1 MGVYNPYQPYIL
13 GQEWVPIREAPYS
26 YSQDANTFERGT
38 KFSLATTT
46 TLSEGRFYVHD
57 LNPNF
62 FRNQIMNISVYPYGA
77 AAADAGPIRRVVIP
91 CNAGSIAN
99 LGTPNSTWGALLQS
113 TTVPEA
119 LANPGADKAVIIA
132 YNVLSGEVVQL
143 TRTVTMNFA
152 VNQYAQALK
161 GKRIIGV
168 NWLYNLT
175 VSPADGLTFLEP
187 IPVSFMPMS
196 LEGSGGTTIL
206 NWQDPV
212 RGTTFAGDAALSRMR
227 IGDQAVYYTNTVY
240 PYTIETMPWRYEEL
254 QRFEATNAN
263 PVNMVLK
270 ITSQF
275 FTSIGSAVSVYLSY
289 SALEILFC
297 EETRLATGSRVYNN
311 AQLSSVLASNPT
323 GGRELPY
330 ALGANAITLRDPQT
344 WAANPSLSAGDY
356 LVTLSQGN
364 WGDVRTTDTSGHPE
378 PTVNAVHQ
386 YYELPSHPGLQINIP
401 TPTSDKIVDL
411 TLTEESTQILPQV
424 SLHSTDGSRVAFN
437 GVVNEVHVY
446 GTQSVGQVWG
456 TKTVTQN
463 IADNMGSLRSY
474 PFIRFW
480 ARRFG
485 DTTVPLTVSGIGGL
499 STTSITAA
507 DFDSLDTII
516 DGWKQVDLRFSTEPT
531 MGNSTY
537 PTFTW
542 SAAGELAGNRWE
554 VLGATAPAL
563 SGIVGNNQNLA
574 SVQLGA
580 ATYGQPVSGS
590 GVLEGWMPQYAPIIS
605 GTAPDPSSD
614 VAVLFSTELGGV
626 FSFTVTNQ
634 TQALT
639 GIGQECG
646 VNPWFIPSTLSY
658 NRITWATTVG
668 RSVPASGFGYYELQR
683 MDTISDWQTIAMLA
697 SPTASGFNDYEARV
711 GILTSYRIRAVNHYL
726 FAGPWTITPITITT
740 APPGT
745 SGSGMGAQDHVLLF
759 TSNAVQNGARNLAY
773 SLAWQGGGAVV
784 ENFTFPEANWNA
796 LQPMFQRDFF
806 TALRPTERGGAQ
818 FERTVLVQAAAIPT
832 PTVADFTS
840 LRDLAW
846 DQLPY
851 VCLRDED
858 GNRWFANITV
868 PSATVSLNRTL
879 YMATIQVTEVTDTPD
894 PVVVSA

>member
-1 MGVYNPYQPYIL
+1 MEKIGNYNPYQPYIL
-13 GQEWVPIREAPYS
+13 GEEWVPIREAPYS
-26 YSQDANTFERGT
+26 YSQDANTFERGS
-38 KFSLATTT
+38 KFTN
-46 TLSEGRFYVHD
+46 LSIASVDQGRFYVHD

-62 FRNQIMNISVYPYGA
+62 FRNQIMNISVYPWGVSA
-77 AAADAGPIRRVVIP
+77 TDVGPIQWVVIP
-91 CNAGSIAN
+91 CNNGTITN
-99 LGTPNSTWGALLQS
+99 MGTPNSTWGALLQS
-113 TTVPEA
+113 TTVAEA
-119 LANPGADKAVIIA
+119 LSNPGADKAVIIS
-132 YNVLSGEVVQL
+132 YNALTGEVTQL
-143 TRTVTMNFA
+143 DRKLTMNFA
-152 VNQYAQALK
+152 VNPYAQALK

-168 NWLYNLT
+168 NWLYNFT
-175 VSPADGLTFLEP
+175 ISPADGLTFLEP

-196 LEGSGGTTIL
+196 LEASGGQTIL

-227 IGDQAVYYTNTVY
+227 LGDQSVYFTNLVY
-240 PYTIETMPWRYEEL
+240 PYTIETMPWRFEEL
-254 QRFEATNAN
+254 QRFESTNAN
-263 PVNMVLK
+263 PINMVLR

-289 SALEILFC
+289 SALEVLYC
-297 EETRLATGSRVYNN
+297 EETRIATGSRVYNN
-311 AQLSSVLASNPT
+311 SQLSSVLASNPT

-330 ALGANAITLRDPQT
+330 NLGANAITLRDPQT
-344 WAANPSLSAGDY
+344 WAGAPFLAVGDY

-378 PTVNAVHQ
+378 PTVNAIHQ
-386 YYELPSHPGLQINIP
+386 FYEIPTHPGVQINIP
-401 TPTSDKIVDL
+401 TPTDDRIVDK
-411 TLTEESTQILPQV
+411 TLTQESTQILPQV
-424 SLHSTDGSRVAFN
+424 SLHSLSGLMTG
-437 GVVNEVHVY
+437 VHVY
-446 GTQSVGQVWG
+446 GTQSRGQVWG

-463 IADNMGSLRSY
+463 IADNMGAARNY
-474 PFIRFW
+474 PQIRFW

-485 DTTVPLTVSGIGGL
+485 DTTIPLTVTSGA
-499 STTSITAA
+499 STISITAA
-507 DFDSLDTII
+507 TFDSLDEII
-516 DGWKQVDLRFSTEPT
+516 DGWKQVDLRFPQAHEPS
-531 MGNSTY
+531 MGLGTY

-542 SAAGELAGNRWE
+542 SASGELAGNRWE

-563 SGIVGNNQNLA
+563 SGIVGNNWNQA

-590 GVLEGWMPQYAPIIS
+590 GVLESWMPQYAPIIS
-605 GTAPDPSSD
+605 GAAPDPTSD
-614 VAVLFSTELGGV
+614 VAVMIIVDMDIVSGFFLS
-626 FSFTVTNQ
+626 SQ
-634 TQALT
+634 SQSLT

-658 NRITWATTVG
+658 RKIFWSTSAGT
-668 RSVPASGFGYYELQR
+668 SVPLSGFGYYELQR
-683 MDTISDWQTIAMLA
+683 MDTLTDWHTIALVT
-697 SPTASGFNDYEARV
+697 SPTVSSFNDFEGRI
-711 GILTSYRIRAVNHYL
+711 GISTSYRIRAVNHYL
-726 FAGPWTITPITITT
+726 FAGPWSTT
-740 APPGT
+740 LTGVIVAAPGVG
-745 SGSGMGAQDHVLLF
+745 GSGITASDHVLLF
-759 TSNAVQNGARNLAY
+759 TSNQAQNGARNLAY

-784 ENFTFPEANWNA
+784 ESFTFPEANWNT

-806 TALRPTERGGAQ
+806 TALRPTERGGTQ

-879 YMATIQVTEVTDTPD
+879 YMATIQVTEVTDTPE
-894 PVVVSA
+894 PVVVSG